1 MTTIK
6 DVAKLAGVAPSS
18 VTRVLNGHPH
28 VSEAL
33 AARVFKAVEELGYR
47 PDLVAAGLRRGTSR
61 TVGILVSD
69 IINPSLAQFVDGLET
84 ILREY
89 GYGVLLAN
97 SHGDPDRD
105 VESVE
110 LLRQRRID
118 GMVVM
123 CVDERSSELREA
135 LSSWG
140 GPIVLVDRQIEGL
153 TAASA
158 VLSDHRRGAF
168 NLTTHLLD
176 LGHRRIGYL
185 GGLSGTTYVWHERVA
200 GLTQGFE
207 ARGMHSDKRGIKSA
221 RATADNASHATA
233 ELLDS
238 SDPPTAIV
246 VGPNPMLAGALVELA
261 SRGLRVG
268 EDIALACLDEPP
280 IAALHRPPITAVRR
294 HIDEVSRTAADL
306 LLAQLDGDRRH
317 LRTVVLPVELVI
329 RDSTDGFPVPKPIAT
344 SKPKTASKRTAK
356 TPAKTTHRA
365 ARQVAQPSGS
375 R

>member
-33 AARVFKAVEELGYR
+33 AARVFKAVDDLGYR

-84 ILREY
+84 ILREH

-123 CVDERSSELREA
+123 CVDERSIELREA
-135 LSSWG
+135 LTKWG

-153 TAASA
+153 TDASA

-176 LGHRRIGYL
+176 LGHRHIGYL
-185 GGLSGTTYVWHERVA
+185 GGLTGTTYVWHERVA
-200 GLTQGFE
+200 GLNQAFE
-207 ARGMHSDKRGIKSA
+207 AHGLHSDARGIKAA
-221 RATADNASHATA
+221 RATADNASHAAA

-238 SDPPTAIV
+238 DEPPTAIV
-246 VGPNPMLAGALVELA
+246 VGPNPMLAGVLVELS

-280 IAALHRPPITAVRR
+280 IAPLHRPAITAVRR
-294 HIDEVSRTAADL
+294 HIDEVARTAAEL
-306 LLAQLDGDRRH
+306 LLAQLIGDGRH
-317 LRTVVLPVELVI
+317 FRTVVLPVELVL
-329 RDSTDGFPVPKPIAT
+329 RDSTERFPVPEVARR
-344 SKPKTASKRTAK
+344 SKTAGRAPR
-356 TPAKTTHRA
+356 PAGVH
-365 ARQVAQPSGS
+365 
-375 R
+375 

>member
-28 VSEAL
+28 VSESL
-33 AARVFKAVEELGYR
+33 AARVYKAVDDLGYR
-47 PDLVAAGLRRGTSR
+47 PDLVAAGLRRGTSQ

-84 ILREY
+84 ILRDH

-123 CVDERSSELREA
+123 CVDERSTALRQA
-135 LSSWG
+135 LGSWG
-140 GPIVLVDRQIEGL
+140 GPIVLVDRQVEGL
-153 TAASA
+153 TDASA

-185 GGLSGTTYVWHERVA
+185 GGLTGTTYVWHERVA
-200 GLTQGFE
+200 GLTQALE
-207 ARGMHSDKRGIKSA
+207 AHGLHSDTRGIKAA

-238 SDPPTAIV
+238 DEPPTAIV
-246 VGPNPMLAGALVELA
+246 VGPSPMLAGVLIELG

-280 IAALHRPPITAVRR
+280 IAPLHRPAITAVRR
-294 HIDEVSRTAADL
+294 HIDEVARTAADL
-306 LLAQLDGDRRH
+306 LLAQLNGDGRH
-317 LRTVVLPVELVI
+317 FRTVVLPVELVL
-329 RDSTDGFPVPKPIAT
+329 RDSTEKYPVRPAPAG
-344 SKPKTASKRTAK
+344 PRTRG
-356 TPAKTTHRA
+356 KTTQA
-365 ARQVAQPSGS
+365 AGS